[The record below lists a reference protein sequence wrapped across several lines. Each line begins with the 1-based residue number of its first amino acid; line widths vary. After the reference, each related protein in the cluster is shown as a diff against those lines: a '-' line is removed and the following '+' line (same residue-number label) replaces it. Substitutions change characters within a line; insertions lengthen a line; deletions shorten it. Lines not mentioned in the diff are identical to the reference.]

1 MSTRVDRRGNRLLA
15 GQLGQG
21 TLDLGRI
28 AGAEEVDVNEQR
40 VELIERVLEI
50 GRYEPPRDRIEMSHL
65 VRSQGILNGPL
76 LFDF

>member
-1 MSTRVDRRGNRLLA
+1 MISNLPKWAQPLVKSF
-15 GQLGQG
+15 
-21 TLDLGRI
+21 
-28 AGAEEVDVNEQR
+28 
-40 VELIERVLEI
+40 VETQSVLLEI